1 MLTCKDFLSELSAYL
16 DEQTD
21 AELKAK
27 IEKHVTE
34 CPNCWVVADTTK
46 KTIKVYK
53 GMDADGKMIL
63 VDPDHDFIAAQNW
76 STGTLS
82 MRFLHPRP
90 QGLGIRSV
98 TRQCSTRLSCSCD
111 PVAST

>member
-1 MLTCKDFLSELSAYL
+1 LSAYL

-53 GMDADGKMIL
+53 GMDACDIPPSIHERLMLALEKK
-63 VDPDHDFIAAQNW
+63 AAAG
-76 STGTLS
+76 S
-82 MRFLHPRP
+82 
-90 QGLGIRSV
+90 
-98 TRQCSTRLSCSCD
+98 
-111 PVAST
+111 